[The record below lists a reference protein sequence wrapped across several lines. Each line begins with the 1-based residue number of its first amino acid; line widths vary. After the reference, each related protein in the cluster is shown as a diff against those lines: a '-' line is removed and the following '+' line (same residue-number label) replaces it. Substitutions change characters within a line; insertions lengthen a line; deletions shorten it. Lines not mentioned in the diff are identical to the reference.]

1 VVLNITDALICQY
14 EGGERGLLHY
24 SATLNQLRFSRDPV
38 VLDVLS
44 IQELVRL
51 RQNSHAPNVK
61 PNLKLYS
68 NAALL
73 QLGVNDL
80 KRIQVDTLP

>member
-1 VVLNITDALICQY
+1 LICQY

-38 VLDVLS
+38 ALDVLS
-44 IQELVRL
+44 IQELVRQ
-51 RQNSHAPNVK
+51 RQAAQAPQVK
-61 PNLKLYS
+61 PNLKVYS

-73 QLGVNDL
+73 PLGTDDL
-80 KRIQVDTLP
+80 RRIQVDTVP